1 MKTLSQNLI
10 EKYDYSQTK
19 LSPYAMY
26 LTLIEIENL
35 FREIYEADG
44 GDDTIQIYNEEHN
57 IWDFE
62 PRDLMKF
69 LTPNQCMSFHYS
81 IDEDYDKALKIYLE
95 CQALYIT
102 SDENIPDQ
110 GKQHDVYEDNDDIDH
125 DPNLSPGGYFQP

>member
-1 MKTLSQNLI
+1 MSNLTQSLI
-10 EKYDYSQTK
+10 EKYDYSQTR
-19 LSPYAMY
+19 LSPYQMY
-26 LTLIEIENL
+26 LSLIELENQ

-44 GDDTIQIYNEEHN
+44 GDDTIQIYNEERN
-57 IWDFE
+57 IWEFE

-69 LTPNQCMSFHYS
+69 VTPNQLMSFFYS

-110 GKQHDVYEDNDDIDH
+110 GNNYGI
-125 DPNLSPGGYFQP
+125 

>member
-10 EKYDYSQTK
+10 EKYDYSQTRM
-19 LSPYAMY
+19 SPYGMY
-26 LTLIEIENL
+26 ISLIALESQ

-44 GDDTIQIYNEEHN
+44 GDDTIRIYNGERN
-57 IWDFE
+57 ILDFE

-69 LTPNQCMSFHYS
+69 VTPNQLMAFFYS

-110 GKQHDVYEDNDDIDH
+110 GNNYGI
-125 DPNLSPGGYFQP
+125 

>member
-1 MKTLSQNLI
+1 MSNLSQNTKD
-10 EKYDYSQTK
+10 KYDYSQTR
-19 LSPYAMY
+19 LSPYQMY
-26 LTLIEIENL
+26 LSLIELENQ

-44 GDDTIQIYNEEHN
+44 GDDTIQIYNEERN
-57 IWDFE
+57 IWEFE

-69 LTPNQCMSFHYS
+69 VTPNQLMSFFYS

-110 GKQHDVYEDNDDIDH
+110 GNNYAI
-125 DPNLSPGGYFQP
+125 